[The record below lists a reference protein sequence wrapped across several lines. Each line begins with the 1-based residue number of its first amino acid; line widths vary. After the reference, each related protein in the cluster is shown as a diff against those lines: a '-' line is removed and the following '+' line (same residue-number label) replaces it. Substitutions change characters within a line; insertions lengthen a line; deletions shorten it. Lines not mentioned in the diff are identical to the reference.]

1 MCTVTPLISSGYI
14 TCFIVH
20 FSAALMPA
28 PVVVQTQPP
37 VSYPA
42 VSAPPPMHYAP
53 PLQVSVE
60 AFR

>member
-1 MCTVTPLISSGYI
+1 
-14 TCFIVH
+14 
-20 FSAALMPA
+20 MPA

-60 AFR
+60 ASRWLVVTSAMVVFKT